1 MRWQALDKLKE
12 AMKDNASGAA
22 AVHDCLLEAMKTVKA
37 GGTWDPATNSL
48 RAPPGPPI

>member
-12 AMKDNASGAA
+12 AVKDNASGAEE
-22 AVHDCLLEAMKTVKA
+22 VYHCLLGAMKTVKA